1 MEVHELTRHYQSK
14 SNEELLLL
22 ALDAPQLSSE
32 ARTALFGE
40 LARRRINA
48 DEQLETFRQEEERNK
63 AEPRRASGSPFFRD
77 WPGIGKFIAE
87 VLHIYHSQL
96 WLFFK
101 LTFPA
106 VVCGA
111 VVTLIVRL
119 EVFDIAQHISPGP
132 EALRYRSEIIEIWSV
147 SLVGYLLTWTAFCF
161 SFGAIC
167 SAVLGIVSGEVPSI
181 REAFATVG
189 ERLNSVVR
197 LALLLF
203 VLQVAAIAVA
213 MAIPDLLF
221 LVYAH
226 LRGFPIQLLFIAS
239 TGFAVLLISRF
250 ALAVPAVVLDNYG
263 VAQAMF
269 RSDELTE
276 GKWLTLAALLTKS
289 LAGGYVAAFLP
300 FWLAARVAESTP
312 LPSWLPWV
320 LNAASIIGVTLVEPT
335 MFIGFALL
343 YASAPS
349 LPSTENAAHVLRE
362 S

>member
-1 MEVHELTRHYQSK
+1 
-14 SNEELLLL
+14 
-22 ALDAPQLSSE
+22 
-32 ARTALFGE
+32 
-40 LARRRINA
+40 
-48 DEQLETFRQEEERNK
+48 
-63 AEPRRASGSPFFRD
+63 
-77 WPGIGKFIAE
+77 
-87 VLHIYHSQL
+87 
-96 WLFFK
+96 
-101 LTFPA
+101 
-106 VVCGA
+106 
-111 VVTLIVRL
+111 VTLIVRL

>member
-1 MEVHELTRHYQSK
+1 
-14 SNEELLLL
+14 
-22 ALDAPQLSSE
+22 
-32 ARTALFGE
+32 
-40 LARRRINA
+40 
-48 DEQLETFRQEEERNK
+48 
-63 AEPRRASGSPFFRD
+63 
-77 WPGIGKFIAE
+77 
-87 VLHIYHSQL
+87 
-96 WLFFK
+96 
-101 LTFPA
+101 
-106 VVCGA
+106 
-111 VVTLIVRL
+111 
-119 EVFDIAQHISPGP
+119 
-132 EALRYRSEIIEIWSV
+132 
-147 SLVGYLLTWTAFCF
+147 
-161 SFGAIC
+161 
-167 SAVLGIVSGEVPSI
+167 
-181 REAFATVG
+181 
-189 ERLNSVVR
+189 
-197 LALLLF
+197 
-203 VLQVAAIAVA
+203 

-289 LAGGYVAAFLP
+289 LAGGYAFLP